1 MIAMTYEQFLSS
13 GMHIGMKQQTKD
25 MKRFIYKIRD
35 DGLAVLDLQTIE
47 NRVKLAGKF
56 LSRFQRIM
64 VVSRKTVGCKPAIKF
79 AEAINAKSITGRF
92 LPGIITNPSFPGYY
106 EPDVVIITDPLID
119 MQAIE
124 EAIKMRI
131 PIVALCDTSN
141 ETQSIDVIIPVN
153 NKGRK
158 ALATVYWLLAR
169 EVLKNRG
176 VIKEDEE
183 FKQKPEEFE
192 SEEIEKPEREG
203 KKEFIRSPT
212 KYKYAGKRAGGGRKL
227 LSRRS

>member
-1 MIAMTYEQFLSS
+1 
-13 GMHIGMKQQTKD
+13 MHIGMKQQTKD
-25 MKRFIYKIRD
+25 MKKFIYKIRD

-56 LSRFQRIM
+56 LARFQRIM
-64 VVSRKTVGCKPAIKF
+64 VVSRKTVGSKPAIKF
-79 AEAINAKSITGRF
+79 AEAINARAVTGRF
-92 LPGIITNPSFPGYY
+92 MPGIITNPSFPGYY

-124 EAIKMRI
+124 EAIKMRV

-141 ETQSIDVIIPVN
+141 ETQSIDIVIPVN

-169 EVLKNRG
+169 EILKNRG
-176 VIKEDEE
+176 TIKQDED
-183 FKQKPEEFE
+183 FKIKAEEFE
-192 SEEIEKPEREG
+192 SEEIEKPEKEG
-203 KKEFIRSPT
+203 KKEFIRSRPN
-212 KYKYAGKRAGGGRKL
+212 YKYAGKRSGGGRKF
-227 LSRRS
+227 LSRKS

>member
-1 MIAMTYEQFLSS
+1 MSYEQFLSA

-25 MKRFIYKIRD
+25 MKKFIYKIRD

-56 LSRFQRIM
+56 LAKFQRIM
-64 VVSRKTVGCKPAIKF
+64 VVSRKAVGWKPAIKF
-79 AEAINAKSITGRF
+79 AESINGKSITGRF
-92 LPGIITNPSFPGYY
+92 LPGIITNPSFPKYY
-106 EPDVVIITDPLID
+106 EPDVIVITDPLID
-119 MQAIE
+119 MQAID

-141 ETQSIDVIIPVN
+141 ETASIDLVIPIN

-158 ALATVYWLLAR
+158 SLATVYWLLAR

-176 VIKEDEE
+176 VIKSDEE
-183 FKQKPEEFE
+183 FKSKPEEFE
-192 SEEIEKPEREG
+192 SEEIEKLPERER
-203 KKEFIRSPT
+203 EREPRRDN
-212 KYKYAGKRAGGGRKL
+212 YKRKFN
-227 LSRRS
+227 R

>member
-1 MIAMTYEQFLSS
+1 MTYEQFLSA

-25 MKRFIYKIRD
+25 MKKFIYKIRD

-47 NRVKLAGKF
+47 NRVKIAGKF
-56 LSRFQRIM
+56 LARFQRIV
-64 VVSRKTVGCKPAIKF
+64 VVSRKAVAWKPAIKF
-79 AEAINAKSITGRF
+79 AEAVNGKSLTGRF
-92 LPGIITNPSFPGYY
+92 LPGTITNPHFPGYY
-106 EPDVVIITDPLID
+106 EPDVILITDPLID

-124 EAIKMRI
+124 ESIKMRI
-131 PIVALCDTSN
+131 PIIALCDTSN
-141 ETQSIDVIIPVN
+141 ETVSIDLVIPIN

-158 ALATVYWLLAR
+158 SLATVYWLLAR
-169 EVLKNRG
+169 EILKNRG
-176 VIKEDEE
+176 TIKQDED
-183 FKQKPEEFE
+183 FKMKPEEFE

-212 KYKYAGKRAGGGRKL
+212 RYRYAGKKPGGGRKL